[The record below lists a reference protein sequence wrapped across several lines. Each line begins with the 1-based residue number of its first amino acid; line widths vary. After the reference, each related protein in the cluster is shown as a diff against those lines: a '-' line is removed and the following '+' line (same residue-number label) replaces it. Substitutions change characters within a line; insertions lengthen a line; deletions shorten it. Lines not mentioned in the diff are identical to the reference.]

1 MNLNLFVESKRK
13 HVINIYIFVL
23 VFGMESIWFVWVY
36 CFHWYCANCENLSL
50 SNYRLFHKT
59 VPFLAEL
66 QFEYQTVSIVTL
78 LVKCSRITTP
88 NIYSPYICLFT
99 IYMYTKSIISPSS
112 KISSFLIVCRFQLW
126 NMLFNKTAGT
136 EVLSLWAVADS
147 IGLTPPWK
155 LE

>member
-1 MNLNLFVESKRK
+1 MESKRK

-99 IYMYTKSIISPSS
+99 IYIYKIHNFSIIQNFFFLHCAQ
-112 KISSFLIVCRFQLW
+112 IS
-126 NMLFNKTAGT
+126 
-136 EVLSLWAVADS
+136 AVKLAVQQDCGHRGPLLVACS
-147 IGLTPPWK
+147 RQHWPDAALNIGVM
-155 LE
+155 